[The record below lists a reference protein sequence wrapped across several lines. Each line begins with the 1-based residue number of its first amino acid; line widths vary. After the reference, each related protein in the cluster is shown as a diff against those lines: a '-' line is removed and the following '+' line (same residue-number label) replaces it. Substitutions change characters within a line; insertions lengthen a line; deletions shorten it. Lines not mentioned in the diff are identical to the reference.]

1 MMIDDEELRGIF
13 KTSSE
18 ERLQILD
25 DGLLYLEKHPDDQDT
40 LEALMR
46 ECHSLKGDSN
56 MLGVA
61 DLGKLAHQMEHVLG
75 AVKRGEQAF
84 SADTFDRLA
93 HGMDAMRRMAQAAV
107 TGEAAEVQLFQV
119 MAELMGANSPE
130 ESPRDAAAV
139 AETNAAAADD
149 LDLIAE
155 NSEAP
160 DLTDHSH
167 DLDILGDVLLGD
179 GLLQEDPF
187 REPPAMDAVEDD
199 AELLLEPVSPD
210 AAGQSAAADAAGGAP
225 PVNGGSGPAPGDAVP
240 PSSADHEVPE
250 ISPHFIADEEMRQI
264 FKTSSEE
271 RLQNLDAGLLHLE
284 KQPGDQATL
293 ESIMREAHSLK
304 GDSNM
309 LGVTDLG
316 KLAHQMEHI
325 LGALKR
331 GEETLSGDICDRLS
345 HGMTAMKQLVY
356 EAVTGEVA
364 GVNVFYVL
372 AELMGAS
379 PQKPP
384 SSPPSGTSSP
394 ATLPPAT
401 TPGRTTP
408 GDRPHPQPLPPP
420 GGNGKRAQRPQAAA
434 TQTAENG
441 NAELVTVSAGDN
453 GTNGNATAQTSHYRI
468 ETIRVPTH
476 NLDALMTQTGELTVT
491 KIRVAH
497 RLGEIEAITN
507 LWEEWSRDLFI
518 NRFIFHEAQQGKPVF
533 RQLEGFHNR
542 TEHYLEQ
549 LGDLVNQLGRALYED
564 TTRLEMITD
573 GLEEGI
579 RTLRLLPLST
589 IFNLYPRLVRD
600 LARQE
605 GKQVD
610 LVLEGGDTRADKRI
624 LEEMKDPLLH
634 IIRNAIDHGIESPAQ
649 RQRLGKPEVATIT
662 LRGYQTPTSI
672 VLEVSDDGK
681 GLDLEAIKQTALR
694 RGLYRP
700 EELEALTPGQIQA
713 LILSPGF
720 STRTMVTEISGRGVG
735 LDVLRTNVERL
746 KGNIEVESTPG
757 QGCTIRVQLGTT
769 LATAHVLL
777 VAVSDHTYALPVE
790 FVQTACL
797 IEPQDIF
804 TIEGR
809 NTIEYDG
816 YPISVAWLSDLLEL
830 PRLKTDKRQGNSH
843 QRLSC
848 IILQAGT
855 DKLGIFV
862 DALVDEQD
870 VVLKPQS
877 QLLKRVRNISG
888 ATILGTGEV
897 CMVLNPQDLILSVR
911 HRGSLQPL
919 TRALEESSAAALSP
933 QQQLSIL
940 LVEDSI
946 ATRTQEKRI
955 LESAGYEVVTA
966 VDGVDGFNKLQ
977 ARPFDAVISDIQM
990 PNLDG
995 LGLTER
1001 IRNHREYS
1009 EVPVILVTTLASDED
1024 RRRGAEAG
1032 ANAYITKGSFNQDVL
1047 LDTLERLI

>member
-1 MMIDDEELRGIF
+1 MMIEDEELRGIF

-25 DGLLYLEKHPDDQDT
+25 NGLLHLEKHPDDQET
-40 LEALMR
+40 LESLMR

-56 MLGVA
+56 MLGVG

-75 AVKRGEQAF
+75 AVKRGEQTF
-84 SADTFDRLA
+84 SANTFDRLA
-93 HGMDAMRRMAQAAV
+93 RALDTMRQMTQEAV
-107 TGEAAEVQLFQV
+107 TGEPAGVDLFHA
-119 MAELMGANSPE
+119 MAELMGANASGATPSEDHGVAPDPTATAGPE
-130 ESPRDAAAV
+130 PAV
-139 AETNAAAADD
+139 DPSEITDLIDSADD
-149 LDLIAE
+149 LDL
-155 NSEAP
+155 
-160 DLTDHSH
+160 
-167 DLDILGDVLLGD
+167 LGDVLLGD
-179 GLLQEDPF
+179 EPLLADPF
-187 REPPAMDAVEDD
+187 ANPPLLDDLGADADIFLEPDLTSNLEPSGEPIEKPAEAPNSPAGSDFPVAAEPSAPASGDPPQASAPAPTGGPPA
-199 AELLLEPVSPD
+199 
-210 AAGQSAAADAAGGAP
+210 
-225 PVNGGSGPAPGDAVP
+225 
-240 PSSADHEVPE
+240 
-250 ISPHFIADEEMRQI
+250 ISPHYIEDEEMRQI

-271 RLQNLDAGLLHLE
+271 RLQSLDAGLLHLE
-284 KQPGDQATL
+284 KQPDDQATL
-293 ESIMREAHSLK
+293 EAIMREAHSLK

-309 LGVTDLG
+309 LGVADLG
-316 KLAHQMEHI
+316 KLAHRVEHI
-325 LGALKR
+325 LGAVKR
-331 GEETLSGDICDRLS
+331 GETTLSADICDRLS

-356 EAVTGEVA
+356 EAVTGEVT
-364 GVNVFYVL
+364 GVNPFYVL
-372 AELMGAS
+372 AELMGAD
-379 PQKPP
+379 PQPP
-384 SSPPSGTSSP
+384 STPSTPAPSG
-394 ATLPPAT
+394 
-401 TPGRTTP
+401 
-408 GDRPHPQPLPPP
+408 PPP
-420 GGNGKRAQRPQAAA
+420 RTNGKPTQPPQTAAA
-434 TQTAENG
+434 KGANKG
-441 NAELVTVSAGDN
+441 HGELVTVATSAPPESE
-453 GTNGNATAQTSHYRI
+453 GTVTVPTQANQYRI

-497 RLGEIEAITN
+497 RLAEIEAITN

-518 NRFIFHEAQQGKPVF
+518 NRFIFHEAQQGKQVL

-542 TEHYLEQ
+542 TENYLEQ
-549 LGDLVNQLGRALYED
+549 LGDLVSQLSSSLYED

-589 IFNLYPRLVRD
+589 IFSLYPRLVRD

-610 LVLEGGDTRADKRI
+610 LVIEGGDTRADKRI

-634 IIRNAIDHGIESPAQ
+634 IIRNAIDHGIESPAE
-649 RQRLGKPEVATIT
+649 RQRRGKPETATIT

-672 VLEVSDDGK
+672 VLEVCDDGK
-681 GLDLEAIKQTALR
+681 GLDVEAIKQTALR

-757 QGCTIRVQLGTT
+757 AGCTIRIHLGTT

-777 VAVSDHTYALPVE
+777 VTVSDHTYALPVE
-790 FVQTACL
+790 FVHTACL
-797 IEPQDIF
+797 IDPQDIF

-816 YPISVAWLSDLLEL
+816 HPISVAWLSDLLEL
-830 PRLKTDKRQGNSH
+830 PHLRADKHSDNSNR
-843 QRLSC
+843 RLSC
-848 IILQAGT
+848 IILQAGP

-862 DALVDEQD
+862 DALTDEQD

-897 CMVLNPQDLILSVR
+897 CMVLNPQDLIQSVR
-911 HRGSLQPL
+911 HRASHSPL
-919 TRALEESSAAALSP
+919 MTDSEVSASVALSS
-933 QQQLSIL
+933 QEQLSIL

-977 ARPFDAVISDIQM
+977 SRPFDAVISDIQM

-1001 IRNHREYS
+1001 IRNHREYN
-1009 EVPVILVTTLASDED
+1009 EIPVVLVTTLASDED

-1032 ANAYITKGSFNQDVL
+1032 ANAYITKGSFNQEVL
-1047 LDTLERLI
+1047 LETLERLI